1 MCCIEQLY
9 QNGNISR
16 IIVAILGIR
25 LDKSGFLISTRSLSD
40 PFMPPVFDNSSFFC
54 FFTHNSNGSYD
65 SSSHSHYEVVPAA
78 CINITIYTCNI
89 AEKYSSLQYSWLS
102 PKFIFC
108 LLFLFNSFLR
118 TRRNLKRKTAKGGRR
133 RRITLNKMLW
143 WPDLRRCPTRLG
155 QLISLVVPLTLFT
168 SMRMGHAVLSRSV
181 RVYSFPFFFVL
192 CLA

>member
-1 MCCIEQLY
+1 
-9 QNGNISR
+9 
-16 IIVAILGIR
+16 
-25 LDKSGFLISTRSLSD
+25 
-40 PFMPPVFDNSSFFC
+40 MPPVFDNSSFFC

-65 SSSHSHYEVVPAA
+65 SSSHSHYEVVPTA

-168 SMRMGHAVLSRSV
+168 SMRMGHAVLSWSV
-181 RVYSFPFFFVL
+181 RVYSFPFFFCSMFSLIYISFMCL
-192 CLA
+192 CRQCSSPKEWDWIVPKQNWSDGGWSS